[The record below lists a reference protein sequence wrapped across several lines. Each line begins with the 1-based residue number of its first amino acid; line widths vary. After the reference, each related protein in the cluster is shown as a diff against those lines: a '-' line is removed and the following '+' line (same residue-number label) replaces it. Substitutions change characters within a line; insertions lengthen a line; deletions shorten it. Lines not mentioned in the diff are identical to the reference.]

1 MRSVV
6 RCLCGLALLLVV
18 GIPVLAQ
25 PVRNPDAVAVI
36 VGNRAYTDRDVPPV
50 DYAHNDARAIER
62 YVVDV
67 LGFDRRN
74 VVVVLDANRTT
85 LERAL
90 GNERGAG
97 SEMRRLLRPDGTSD
111 LFVYY
116 SGHGMPSRDGSK
128 AILLPVDV
136 APASAEIDG
145 LPLDV
150 VRRHLET
157 LPARSV
163 TLVIDAC
170 FSGQSHKG
178 ALERGVSVP
187 YRAATLPPA
196 SPRVTELLATDAEQV
211 ASWDEERRQGL
222 FTEHFLRAVYG
233 EADKPEYGGRGDGAI
248 RLGAVKRY
256 LDREMTYAAQRTW
269 LRRQT
274 AVVRGG
280 DDQLLATLAPG
291 VRPTRPPVAG
301 AAPTDPAA
309 AGEAAL
315 ALSSDRRRQVQEW
328 LGALGFDPRGID
340 GQFGPGT
347 RGAIR
352 AYQRSR
358 GSPETGFLSHELL
371 VALAADGPPAIGRLE
386 EARRARD
393 AVQAAQRAQ
402 VTAPVQRVGYPVAV
416 GQSFRDCADCPEMV
430 VIPAGSAGVGETA
443 SSKVALREP
452 LAVGKFHV
460 TVAEYRSFV
469 SATGGLGD
477 TRWQNPFRE
486 YRQTDR
492 DPVVRVS
499 WDDAKAYVAWLSS
512 RTGHGYRLL
521 TEAEWEYA
529 ARAGSTTTFW
539 WGNDPDRSF
548 SNWGRETCCG
558 GAMAGADQWVNTS
571 PVGAFPPNRFGLHDM
586 AGNAWQ
592 WVEDCHSPTFP
603 SSNETHVVMVSG
615 ACSSRILRGGSW
627 LNPPMLVRSAIR
639 NWYTPTIRGDYIGFR
654 VARTAGR

>member
-1 MRSVV
+1 MRSVL
-6 RCLCGLALLLVV
+6 RCLCGLALLLA
-18 GIPVLAQ
+18 LSTLAHAQ
-25 PVRNPDAVAVI
+25 PVRNPDAVAII

-50 DYAHNDARAIER
+50 DFAHNDARAIER

-74 VVVVLDANRTT
+74 VVVVLDANRTA

-170 FSGQSHKG
+170 FSGQSHRG

-211 ASWDEERRQGL
+211 ASWDEERRHGL

-256 LDREMTYAAQRTW
+256 LDREMTYAA
-269 LRRQT
+269 
-274 AVVRGG
+274 
-280 DDQLLATLAPG
+280 
-291 VRPTRPPVAG
+291 RPPAP
-301 AAPTDPAA
+301 AAP
-309 AGEAAL
+309 
-315 ALSSDRRRQVQEW
+315 
-328 LGALGFDPRGID
+328 
-340 GQFGPGT
+340 
-347 RGAIR
+347 
-352 AYQRSR
+352 
-358 GSPETGFLSHELL
+358 
-371 VALAADGPPAIGRLE
+371 PPA
-386 EARRARD
+386 
-393 AVQAAQRAQ
+393 QR
-402 VTAPVQRVGYPVAV
+402 GYPVGM
-416 GQSFRDCADCPEMV
+416 GQSFRDCTECPEMV
-430 VIPAGSAGVGETA
+430 VIPPGSVGVGQNALTP
-443 SSKVALREP
+443 VTLREP
-452 LAVGKFHV
+452 LAVGRFHV
-460 TVAEYRSFV
+460 TVAEYRAFV
-469 SATGGLGD
+469 AATGGRGNED
-477 TRWQNPFRE
+477 WQRPFGGQA
-486 YRQTDR
+486 QTDR
-492 DPVVRVS
+492 DPVVNVS
-499 WDDAKAYVAWLSS
+499 WEDAKAYVRWLSQ
-512 RTGHGYRLL
+512 RTGRGYRLL
-521 TEAEWEYA
+521 SEAEWEYA
-529 ARAGSTTTFW
+529 ARAGTASPYFW
-539 WGNDPDRSF
+539 GVDAGRTNANCDGCGSQWDR
-548 SNWGRETCCG
+548 RL
-558 GAMAGADQWVNTS
+558 TS
-571 PVGAFPPNRFGLHDM
+571 PVGSFGANAFGLHDM

-592 WVEDCHSPTFP
+592 WVEDCHTTQFP
-603 SSNETHVVMVSG
+603 SSPDATAAMTEGRCAARV
-615 ACSSRILRGGSW
+615 LRGGSW
-627 LNPPMLVRSAIR
+627 TDNPRFLRSEAR
-639 NWYTPTIRGDYIGFR
+639 YWFSPETRYNFTGFR
-654 VARTAGR
+654 VGRGL

>member
-1 MRSVV
+1 MRSIL
-6 RCLCGLALLLVV
+6 RRLSGLALLLML
-18 GIPVLAQ
+18 GTPAHAQ

-36 VGNRAYTDRDVPPV
+36 VGNRAYTDRDVPLV

-74 VVVVLDANRTT
+74 VVVVLDANRTA

-211 ASWDEERRQGL
+211 ASWDEERRHGL

-233 EADKPEYGGRGDGAI
+233 EADKPEYGGRGDGSI

-280 DDQLLATLAPG
+280 DDLLLATLSSGARP
-291 VRPTRPPVAG
+291 VRPLRPLPPQALYVPLPSP
-301 AAPTDPAA
+301 AADRLNALADPAQA
-309 AGEAAL
+309 EKAL
-315 ALSSDRRRQVQEW
+315 NLSQAERREVQV
-328 LGALGFDPRGID
+328 LLSYLGFSPNGID
-340 GQFGPGT
+340 GNFGPGT
-347 RGAIR
+347 R
-352 AYQRSR
+352 
-358 GSPETGFLSHELL
+358 
-371 VALAADGPPAIGRLE
+371 
-386 EARRARD
+386 
-393 AVQAAQRAQ
+393 
-402 VTAPVQRVGYPVAV
+402 
-416 GQSFRDCADCPEMV
+416 
-430 VIPAGSAGVGETA
+430 
-443 SSKVALREP
+443 
-452 LAVGKFHV
+452 
-460 TVAEYRSFV
+460 
-469 SATGGLGD
+469 
-477 TRWQNPFRE
+477 
-486 YRQTDR
+486 
-492 DPVVRVS
+492 
-499 WDDAKAYVAWLSS
+499 
-512 RTGHGYRLL
+512 
-521 TEAEWEYA
+521 
-529 ARAGSTTTFW
+529 
-539 WGNDPDRSF
+539 
-548 SNWGRETCCG
+548 
-558 GAMAGADQWVNTS
+558 
-571 PVGAFPPNRFGLHDM
+571 
-586 AGNAWQ
+586 
-592 WVEDCHSPTFP
+592 
-603 SSNETHVVMVSG
+603 
-615 ACSSRILRGGSW
+615 
-627 LNPPMLVRSAIR
+627 
-639 NWYTPTIRGDYIGFR
+639 
-654 VARTAGR
+654 

>member
-1 MRSVV
+1 RSNGTRFLMRSIL
-6 RCLCGLALLLVV
+6 RRLSGLALLLML
-18 GIPVLAQ
+18 GTPAHAQ

-36 VGNRAYTDRDVPPV
+36 VGNRAYTDRDVPLV

-74 VVVVLDANRTT
+74 VVVVLDANRTA

-211 ASWDEERRQGL
+211 ASWDEERRHGL

-233 EADKPEYGGRGDGAI
+233 EADKPEYGGRGDGSI

-280 DDQLLATLAPG
+280 DDLLLATLSSGARP
-291 VRPTRPPVAG
+291 VRPLRPLPPQALYVPLPSP
-301 AAPTDPAA
+301 AADRLNALADPAQA
-309 AGEAAL
+309 EKAL
-315 ALSSDRRRQVQEW
+315 NLSQAERREVQV
-328 LGALGFDPRGID
+328 LLSYLGFSPNGID
-340 GQFGPGT
+340 GNFGPGT
-347 RGAIR
+347 R
-352 AYQRSR
+352 
-358 GSPETGFLSHELL
+358 
-371 VALAADGPPAIGRLE
+371 
-386 EARRARD
+386 
-393 AVQAAQRAQ
+393 
-402 VTAPVQRVGYPVAV
+402 
-416 GQSFRDCADCPEMV
+416 
-430 VIPAGSAGVGETA
+430 
-443 SSKVALREP
+443 
-452 LAVGKFHV
+452 
-460 TVAEYRSFV
+460 
-469 SATGGLGD
+469 
-477 TRWQNPFRE
+477 
-486 YRQTDR
+486 
-492 DPVVRVS
+492 
-499 WDDAKAYVAWLSS
+499 
-512 RTGHGYRLL
+512 
-521 TEAEWEYA
+521 
-529 ARAGSTTTFW
+529 
-539 WGNDPDRSF
+539 
-548 SNWGRETCCG
+548 
-558 GAMAGADQWVNTS
+558 
-571 PVGAFPPNRFGLHDM
+571 
-586 AGNAWQ
+586 
-592 WVEDCHSPTFP
+592 
-603 SSNETHVVMVSG
+603 
-615 ACSSRILRGGSW
+615 
-627 LNPPMLVRSAIR
+627 
-639 NWYTPTIRGDYIGFR
+639 
-654 VARTAGR
+654 